1 MPFLAL
7 FTPLK
12 IAFQHY
18 FRFSP
23 WIAIISIQEVNNT
36 ISNQSQLFFRLAKV
50 FFDLFRQQKFKILS
64 SATST
69 YVGKLEFN
77 SIFGVFYIIF
87 SLKSV
92 YLMGLFSS
100 VCPQVFLLFLVF
112 DQWKLV
118 IFVFQTHLDQ
128 KSERYKKEISGNNT
142 ERKATTATIYMGK

>member
-12 IAFQHY
+12 ITFQHY

-92 YLMGLFSS
+92 YLMGLFSC
-100 VCPQVFLLFLVF
+100 VCAQVFLLFLVF